1 MLLSLLYRSAPQ
13 DFRAAVSH
21 FSLVAVGLHP
31 RLLLDCSNVTQSNVT
46 TALTCLAAY
55 MLELPALVDA
65 PQPQPP
71 RAISDLDSIMA
82 TCVALAQSRSYKPG
96 VIMVSECNISSS
108 ASQVCAKFADF
119 PHDPWSSRCAPAHV
133 RMRNSARSG
142 RLLLQRHQACVSR
155 PHIPAWMHP
164 RC

>member
-1 MLLSLLYRSAPQ
+1 MLLSLLYRSTLHDA
-13 DFRAAVSH
+13 RAVVPH

-31 RLLLDCSNVTQSNVT
+31 RLLVDCSKVTQNNVTK
-46 TALTCLAAY
+46 ALTCLAAY
-55 MLELPALVDA
+55 MLEIPALVDA

-82 TCVALAQSRSYKPG
+82 ACVSLAQSRPHKPG
-96 VIMVSECNISSS
+96 VILVSECNISSS
-108 ASQVCAKFADF
+108 ASQVCAKYADF
-119 PHDPWSSRCAPAHV
+119 LHDLWCSLCAPAHV
-133 RMRNSARSG
+133 GMRNSARSG

-155 PHIPAWMHP
+155 PHIPAWMHT